1 LTVELAAEAT
11 GSVQGEAKMQKGG
24 RRPRR
29 AGVLSALF
37 FAVPILC
44 LPVQTRADD
53 GHVEQGAGGRF
64 KPDRDVVSAPILQH
78 PIYGCADTVV
88 VMGFAP
94 HATLQIFVD
103 GNTMP
108 SGTYTDATDPKGQ
121 VVKVATPFNVGQTVT
136 AKQVKAGVPSKASNT
151 VTVTDYRK
159 DYPNGL
165 PQPQID
171 PATCLDCGA
180 AVGVSSVIPGSN
192 WTVFAQDPTGGGNY
206 GPKTPVGSGVGYSYA
221 FVSPHLQT
229 NQRITV
235 QSQMCTDKS
244 KPSEAQIV
252 KPDPGTIPEPTV
264 DKFYQGA
271 DTVAVWGPGGG
282 NLLDGATLTVFGS
295 FATPPGGTIGGQA
308 TPGGG
313 QTVGISPA
321 APGGNPQA
329 WAVQA
334 LCNPSKDGP
343 KQTGLPCS
351 SLPVAT
357 IRPVLP
363 GDTEVSV
370 ISFVPGSEIR
380 IYAVSGGTTKQIGD
394 GGGPEITLTEP
405 VKSGETIFVL
415 QSLGDCQ
422 GSSAFVIAAG
432 CAGLDP
438 NVCSGDW
445 PAFRHSGWR
454 DGQQPMPS
462 VLTNPDNVR
471 KLKQAWIFTPPA
483 ADGATAF
490 RASPIVFQG
499 RVFVGNGNG
508 RLYALD
514 ATHGTLLWEYPK
526 PPAQALLSKY
536 SQTNPASTNVSSHGL
551 AASAT
556 IALHDKTR
564 PMVVF
569 GAPDPS
575 LGDMMGSGRLFALD
589 PASGNVIWKSPEIAV
604 VNGLTSSFNNETVA
618 ITQRHEQFG
627 YSSPLALGNLIY
639 IGITDHGDD
648 PIQNGRVV
656 AVQADN
662 SGLVFSGFTFASTSS
677 ARGGDVWSSVAGGLD
692 KDTIAVTTGNSANW
706 NGPGSQP
713 EPTVDNALSML
724 GLNASSGAI
733 NWKLRAVPFDLDMDP
748 DWAAGAALLD
758 SRCGHVAASTQKDG
772 WSYAAQSNSSG
783 GGPPKVFWQF
793 PATGIPFTSG
803 SHDDT
808 RYIKP
813 GAGWNDTYITM
824 DGGHELESMQAGSG
838 FTRLHAL
845 DVCAP
850 SSQPVRWI
858 ATIPHTIACPPGEN
872 PSQSCEYQLGP
883 PTVTGGIV
891 FVGTPIGN
899 LIALADP
906 SVYTSALSICSN
918 AEVPSAQCTAQG
930 FAMVPRPIQLLDLP
944 LGSGFGAIQTEPVIA
959 GGAVYVAGDGGQ
971 VIKLTP
977 TGK

>member
-1 LTVELAAEAT
+1 
-11 GSVQGEAKMQKGG
+11 MQKGR
-24 RRPRR
+24 RRPRW
-29 AGVLSALF
+29 AGALSAF
-37 FAVPILC
+37 FLVVPILC
-44 LPVQTRADD
+44 VPVQTRADD
-53 GHVEQGAGGRF
+53 GRVEQGAGSRF
-64 KPDRDVVSAPILQH
+64 KSNPEVVSAPILEH
-78 PIYGCADTVV
+78 PIYGCADTVIV
-88 VMGFAP
+88 KGFAP

-103 GNTMP
+103 GNITP
-108 SGTYTDATDPKGQ
+108 SGVYSDATNPSGQ
-121 VVKVATPFNVGQTVT
+121 VVKVSMPFTVGQTVT
-136 AKQVKAGVPSKASNT
+136 AKQVKAGVSSKASNT
-151 VTVTDYRK
+151 VTVTDYK
-159 DYPNGL
+159 ADYPNGL

-180 AVGVSSVIPGSN
+180 AIGVSSSSVIPGSN

-206 GPKTPVGSGVGYSYA
+206 GPKTAVGSGVGYSYA
-221 FVSPHLQT
+221 FVSPHFKT
-229 NQRITV
+229 KQRITV

-244 KPSEAQIV
+244 QPSEAQIV

-271 DTVAVWGPGGG
+271 DTVTVWGPGGG

-295 FATPPGGTIGGQA
+295 FATPAGTTIGGQP
-308 TPGGG
+308 TPGPG

-329 WAVQA
+329 WAIQA
-334 LCNPSKDGP
+334 LCTPSKDGP

-351 SLPVAT
+351 SLPAAQ

-370 ISFVPGSEIR
+370 ISFVPGSEIK
-380 IYAVSGGTTKQIGD
+380 IYAVGGGTTTQIGD
-394 GGGPEITLTEP
+394 GGGPEITLTQP
-405 VKSGETIFVL
+405 IKSGDTIFVV
-415 QSLGDCQ
+415 QSLGNCQ
-422 GSSAFVIAAG
+422 GTSAFVIAAG
-432 CAGLDP
+432 CTGLDP

-454 DGQQPMPS
+454 DGQQTMPS

-471 KLKQAWIFTPPA
+471 KLKPVWTFTPPA
-483 ADGATAF
+483 ADGPTAF
-490 RASPIVFQG
+490 KASPIVFQG
-499 RVFVGNGNG
+499 RVFIGNGNG
-508 RLYALD
+508 RLYALN
-514 ATHGTLLWEYPK
+514 ATTGALLWEYPK

-536 SQTNPASTNVSSHGL
+536 SQANGGENPSSHGL

-556 IALHDKTR
+556 IALNKNIR

-575 LGDMMGSGRLFALD
+575 LSDKMGSGRLFALD
-589 PASGNVIWKSPEIAV
+589 PASGAEIWKSPEIAV
-604 VNGLTSSFNNETVA
+604 VDGLTSSISNESVA

-627 YSSPLALGNLIY
+627 YSSPLALGSLIY
-639 IGITDHGDD
+639 IGISDHGDD

-656 AVQADN
+656 AVNSDN
-662 SGLVFSGFTFASTSS
+662 GFVVGGFKFDSTSS
-677 ARGGDVWSSVAGGLD
+677 ARGGDIWSSVAGGLD
-692 KDTIAVTTGNSANW
+692 KNMIAVTTGNSANW
-706 NGPGSQP
+706 SGGSQS

-733 NWKLRAVPFDLDMDP
+733 NWKLRAVPFNLDMDP
-748 DWAAGAALLD
+748 DWAAGPALLD
-758 SRCGHVAASTQKDG
+758 TRCGHAAASTQKDG
-772 WSYAAQSNSSG
+772 WTYAAQSNSSG
-783 GGPPKVFWQF
+783 GASPKVLWQF
-793 PATGIPFTSG
+793 PPTGIPFTSG
-803 SHDDT
+803 NHDDT

-813 GAGWNDTYITM
+813 GAGWNDTYIAM
-824 DGGHELESMQAGSG
+824 DGGYELEAGQAGSG

-858 ATIPHTIACPPGEN
+858 ANIPHTTACPPGAN
-872 PSQSCEYQLGP
+872 PSQFCEYQLGP

-891 FVGTPIGN
+891 FVGTPTAN

-906 SVYTSALSICSN
+906 SVYASALSICN
-918 AEVPSAQCTAQG
+918 NPEIPSAQCAAQG
-930 FAMVPRPIQLLDLP
+930 FAMVPQPIQLLDLP

-971 VIKLTP
+971 VMKLAP
-977 TGK
+977 GK

>member
-405 VKSGETIFVL
+405 VKSGETIFVV

>member
-1 LTVELAAEAT
+1 
-11 GSVQGEAKMQKGG
+11 
-24 RRPRR
+24 
-29 AGVLSALF
+29 VLSALF
-37 FAVPILC
+37 LAVPILC
-44 LPVQTRADD
+44 LPVQARADD

-64 KPDRDVVSAPILQH
+64 KPNPEVVSAPILEH
-78 PIYGCADTVV
+78 PIYGCADTVIV
-88 VMGFAP
+88 RGFAP

-103 GNTMP
+103 GNATP
-108 SGTYTDATDPKGQ
+108 SGVYTDATDPSGQ
-121 VVKVATPFNVGQTVT
+121 VVKVAPPFTIGQTVT
-136 AKQVKAGVPSKASNT
+136 AKQVKGGVPSKASNT
-151 VTVTDYRK
+151 VTVTDYK
-159 DYPNGL
+159 ADYPNGL
-165 PQPQID
+165 PQPQIS
-171 PATCLDCGA
+171 PAACFDCGA
-180 AVGVSSVIPGSN
+180 AVGVSSSSVIPGSN

-221 FVSPHLQT
+221 FVSPHFKT
-229 NQRITV
+229 NQKITV
-235 QSQMCTDKS
+235 QAQMCTDKS
-244 KPSEAQIV
+244 QPSEAQIV

-271 DTVAVWGPGGG
+271 DTVTVWGPGGG

-295 FATPPGGTIGGQA
+295 FATPPGTTIGGQA
-308 TPGGG
+308 TPGPG
-313 QTVGISPA
+313 QTVSINPA

-329 WAVQA
+329 WAIQA
-334 LCNPSKDGP
+334 LCTPSKDGP
-343 KQTGLPCS
+343 KQTGQPCS
-351 SLPVAT
+351 SLPAAQ

-380 IYAVSGGTTKQIGD
+380 IYAVGGGTTTEIGD

-405 VKSGETIFVL
+405 IKSGDTIFVV

-422 GSSAFVIAAG
+422 GTSAFVVTAG

-454 DGQQPMPS
+454 DGQQTMPS
-462 VLTNPDNVR
+462 VLTDPDNVR
-471 KLKQAWIFTPPA
+471 KLKPVWTFTPPA
-483 ADGATAF
+483 ADGPIAF
-490 RASPIVFQG
+490 KASPIVFQG
-499 RVFVGNGNG
+499 RVFIGNGNG

-536 SQTNPASTNVSSHGL
+536 SQANGGENASSHGL

-556 IALHDKTR
+556 IALNKNIR

-589 PASGNVIWKSPEIAV
+589 PATGNVIWKSPEIAV
-604 VNGLTSSFNNETVA
+604 VNGLTSSNNNEAVA

-627 YSSPLALGNLIY
+627 YSSPLALGSLIY
-639 IGITDHGDD
+639 VGITDHGDD

-656 AVQADN
+656 AVDVN
-662 SGLVFSGFTFASTSS
+662 SGSVVSGFTFDATS

-692 KDTIAVTTGNSANW
+692 NNMIAVTTGNSNFW
-706 NGPGSQP
+706 NGGSQP

-733 NWKLRAVPFDLDMDP
+733 NWKLRAVPFNLDMDP

-758 SRCGHVAASTQKDG
+758 SRCGHAAASTQKDG

-783 GGPPKVFWQF
+783 GASPKMLWQF
-793 PATGIPFTSG
+793 PPTGIPFTSG

-850 SSQPVRWI
+850 SSQPVQWI
-858 ATIPHTIACPPGEN
+858 ANIPHTAPCPPGEN

-906 SVYTSALSICSN
+906 SIYTSALSICSN
-918 AEVPSAQCTAQG
+918 PEVPSAQCTAQG
-930 FAMVPRPIQLLDLP
+930 FAMVPQPIQLLDLP
-944 LGSGFGAIQTEPVIA
+944 LGAGFGAIQTEPVIA

-971 VIKLTP
+971 VIKLAP
-977 TGK
+977 GK

>member
-1 LTVELAAEAT
+1 
-11 GSVQGEAKMQKGG
+11 MQKGG

-44 LPVQTRADD
+44 LPVQARADD
-53 GHVEQGAGGRF
+53 GHVEQGAGSNF
-64 KPDRDVVSAPILQH
+64 KPDRDVVSAPILEH

-88 VMGFAP
+88 VKGFAP
-94 HATLQIFVD
+94 HAKLQIFVD
-103 GNTMP
+103 GVLTP
-108 SGTYTDATDPKGQ
+108 SLSPAAPDPSGQ
-121 VVKVATPFNVGQTVT
+121 VVKVSIHFTVGQTVT
-136 AKQVKAGVPSKASNT
+136 AKQVKAGVPSKTSNT
-151 VTVTDYRK
+151 VAVTDYK
-159 DYPNGL
+159 ADYPNGL
-165 PQPQID
+165 PQPQIN
-171 PATCLDCGA
+171 PATCLNCGA
-180 AVGVSSVIPGSN
+180 AVGVAYLSVIPGSN
-192 WTVFAQDPTGGGNY
+192 WTVFAQDPIGGGNY
-206 GPKTPVGSGVGYSYA
+206 GPKTAVGSGVGYSYA
-221 FVSPHLQT
+221 DVSPHFKTDQK
-229 NQRITV
+229 ITV

-244 KPSEAQIV
+244 QPSDGQIV
-252 KPDPGTIPEPTV
+252 QSDPGMIPEPTV
-264 DKFYQGA
+264 DPFYKGA
-271 DTVAVWGPGGG
+271 DTVVVAGPGGG

-295 FATPPGGTIGGQA
+295 FATPPNSQIGGQA
-308 TPGGG
+308 TPGPE
-313 QTVGISPA
+313 QTVGISPE

-329 WAVQA
+329 WAIQA
-334 LCNPSKDGP
+334 LCSPSKDGP

-351 SLPVAT
+351 SLPAAK

-363 GDTEVSV
+363 GDTKVSV
-370 ISFVPGSEIR
+370 ISFVQGSEIK
-380 IYAVSGGTTKQIGD
+380 IYAVGGGTTKQIGD

-405 VKSGETIFVL
+405 VKSGDTIFVV

-422 GSSAFVIAAG
+422 GTSAFVIAAG

-454 DGQQPMPS
+454 DGQQTMPS

-483 ADGATAF
+483 ADKPIAF
-490 RASPIVFQG
+490 KASPIVFQG
-499 RVFVGNGNG
+499 RVFIGNGNG

-536 SQTNPASTNVSSHGL
+536 SQANGGENPSSRGL

-556 IALHDKTR
+556 IALHDKTH
-564 PMVVF
+564 PIVVF

-575 LGDMMGSGRLFALD
+575 LGAQMGSGRLFALD
-589 PASGNVIWKSPEIAV
+589 PASGTEIWKSPEIAV
-604 VNGLTSSFNNETVA
+604 VNGLTSSVTDESVA

-627 YSSPLALGNLIY
+627 YSSPLALGHFIY
-639 IGITDHGDD
+639 VGIADHGDD

-656 AVQADN
+656 AVDADSN
-662 SGLVFSGFTFASTSS
+662 GSVVGGFTFVSTSS

-692 KDTIAVTTGNSANW
+692 KNVIAVTTGNSRSW
-706 NGPGSQP
+706 GLGSTQP
-713 EPTVDNALSML
+713 QPSVDNALSML
-724 GLNASSGAI
+724 GLNASTGTI
-733 NWKLRAVPFDLDMDP
+733 NWKLRAVPFDMDMDP
-748 DWAAGAALLD
+748 DWAAGPALLD
-758 SRCGHVAASTQKDG
+758 SRCGHAAASTQKDG
-772 WSYAAQSNSSG
+772 WTYAAQSNSSG
-783 GGPPKVFWQF
+783 GGSPKVLWQF
-793 PATGIPFTSG
+793 PPTGIPFTSG

-824 DGGHELESMQAGSG
+824 DGGYELESMQAGSG

-858 ATIPHTIACPPGEN
+858 ADIPHTTACPPGES
-872 PSQSCEYQLGP
+872 PSQSCEYQLGS

-906 SVYTSALSICSN
+906 SVYTSALSVCSN
-918 AEVPSAQCTAQG
+918 PAIPSAQCAAQG
-930 FAMVPRPIQLLDLP
+930 HAVVPRPIQLLDLP
-944 LGSGFGAIQTEPVIA
+944 LGPGFGPIQTEPVIA